1 MPYPADELRLVFLS
15 VSRVNQMD
23 DAQLVANQ
31 RCRHVKRKVVVLK
44 AYAAFILLT
53 IYPQGSAA
61 TAHDAR
67 SFPVLTV

>member
-15 VSRVNQMD
+15 VSRVDQMD

-31 RCRHVKRKVVVLK
+31 RCRRMKRKVRFSAVVVLK

-53 IYPQGSAA
+53 IYPQGSVR
-61 TAHDAR
+61 AR
-67 SFPVLTV
+67 LVKVR